1 MWDYITF
8 DLTDTISKN
17 FNVDMTRQSIMGH
30 SMGGH
35 GALTIGMGIQG
46 RFKSISA
53 LSPICNP
60 TGADWGR
67 KQLLAYLGN
76 DEQTWLEHDSSI
88 LMLNKGFNGNVLI
101 DVGNKD
107 QFIDLLKPETLANA
121 MMKRRQSGE
130 FRMQAGYD
138 HSYFFVSTFIDD
150 HIAFHANSLND

>member
-1 MWDYITF
+1 
-8 DLTDTISKN
+8 
-17 FNVDMTRQSIMGH
+17 
-30 SMGGH
+30 
-35 GALTIGMGIQG
+35 
-46 RFKSISA
+46 
-53 LSPICNP
+53 
-60 TGADWGR
+60 
-67 KQLLAYLGN
+67 
-76 DEQTWLEHDSSI
+76 
-88 LMLNKGFNGNVLI
+88 MLNKGFNGNVLI